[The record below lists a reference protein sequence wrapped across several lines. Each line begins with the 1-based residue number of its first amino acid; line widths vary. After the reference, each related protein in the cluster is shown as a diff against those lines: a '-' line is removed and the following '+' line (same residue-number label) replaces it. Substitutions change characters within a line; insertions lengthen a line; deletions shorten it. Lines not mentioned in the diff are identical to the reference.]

1 METGTVRPLM
11 FGYLRVHQLAAGVTR
26 EQINTR
32 FEEFATA
39 EGYALG
45 GVFVDQVN
53 RPGFVGGWLVR
64 RPPGRGPSSVSW
76 S

>member
-26 EQINTR
+26 EEIHAQ

-45 GVFVDQVN
+45 GVFQRATGAQVFAMD
-53 RPGFVGGWLVR
+53 PE
-64 RPPGRGPSSVSW
+64 PTSHP
-76 S
+76 